1 MSSGFGVSFRQMR
14 RNALVYVLRARRRA
28 GLKDIPEFVYDRGS
42 LELSSL
48 IEEVTE
54 ELDKDAETNNVIA
67 SIEMGGELTDFSLQ
81 DMKRYMKRPSVS
93 SICTRTPL
101 RL

>member
-28 GLKDIPEFVYDRGS
+28 GLKDIPEFVYDRAS

-54 ELDKDAETNNVIA
+54 ELEKDAETNTVKA
-67 SIEMGGELTDFSLQ
+67 SIKIGGELTIFSLPYV
-81 DMKRYMKRPSVS
+81 KHPLVSVL
-93 SICTRTPL
+93 CTRTPL
-101 RL
+101 R